1 MQMKQHKTIIWTLVL
16 LIIVAALY
24 RVIPDRLPGFA
35 PQIAMA
41 IFAGA
46 VIKDRKWA
54 FALPIFSMFISDLLY
69 HFLYVNGIGNMPGFY
84 EGQWQNYLL
93 FAAMT
98 MIGFLIKRV
107 TVLNVFAASLLAP
120 TVFFLLSNFVVWG
133 EWQGTR
139 GFNRP
144 KTFEG
149 LMMCYADAIPFYQIS
164 LIATVVFSAVLFGS
178 WYFLMKKS
186 PKVLAV

>member
-1 MQMKQHKTIIWTLVL
+1 MKQNKNIIWTLVL

-24 RVIPDRLPGFA
+24 RVIPDRQPGFA

-41 IFAGA
+41 LFAGA

-54 FALPIFSMFISDLLY
+54 FALPIFSMFISDVLY
-69 HFLYVNGIGNMPGFY
+69 HFLYINGIGSMPGFY
-84 EGQWQNYLL
+84 VGQWQVYLL

-98 MIGFLIKRV
+98 FIGFAIKRV
-107 TVLNVFAASLLAP
+107 TVLNVLGGSIIAP
-120 TVFFLLSNFVVWG
+120 TVFFLLSNFIVWSG
-133 EWQGTR
+133 WQGTR

-149 LMMCYADAIPFYQIS
+149 LMMCYVDALPFYLTS
-164 LIATVVFSAVLFGS
+164 LIATVIFSTLLFGI
-178 WYFLMKKS
+178 WYLLVKKS
-186 PKVLAV
+186 PQTIPV